1 LAAAAAL
8 AVVVGI
14 ITSLGNPGAAD
25 RIVFV
30 AEADGSWD
38 LWWMNGDG
46 SRASRLTTTP
56 LDERAPSLSPD
67 RSRVAYST
75 SDGALWI
82 LDTATRN
89 TTQVP
94 LEPGRYSNPTW
105 APNNR
110 EIVFTAYTRTADGED
125 ATLWK
130 YEIGQAE
137 PRELLRQD
145 GAQDFGDF
153 SPDGQTLTYSSS
165 GAVTVFGFGY
175 TVIQQLWTLSLVTG
189 RVQELVVARGKDTQ
203 PSWSPDGRAIVFV
216 SDRGGVP
223 QLWRMNSDG
232 TDLRQLTTGPNAHT
246 HPSWSPGG
254 DAIVFTT
261 EAGGR
266 WSLATIG
273 SEGGKIQPFSVANN
287 RLVNVQDPHWR

>member
-1 LAAAAAL
+1 VA
-8 AVVVGI
+8 
-14 ITSLGNPGAAD
+14 NPGSSD
-25 RIVFV
+25 RIAFV
-30 AEADGSWD
+30 AEADGNWD

-46 SRASRLTTTP
+46 SRATRLTTTP

-82 LDTATRN
+82 LETATRK

-94 LEPGRYSNPTW
+94 LQTGRYSNPTW

-125 ATLWK
+125 ATLWR
-130 YEIGQAE
+130 YEVGQPE

-145 GAQDFGDF
+145 GAQDFAAYAA
-153 SPDGQTLTYSSS
+153 DGQTLAYSSS

-189 RVQELVVARGKDTQ
+189 RVQELVLATAKDTQ
-203 PSWSPDGRAIVFV
+203 PSWSPDGRTIVFV
-216 SDRGGVP
+216 SDREGVP
-223 QLWRMNSDG
+223 HLWRVSSDG
-232 TDLRQLTTGPNAHT
+232 SGLLQLTKGTSAHT
-246 HPSWSPGG
+246 HPSWSPTG
-254 DAIVFTT
+254 DAIVFAT
-261 EAGGR
+261 EQGGR
-266 WSLATIG
+266 WRLATV
-273 SEGGKIQPFSVANN
+273 SPEGGEIRPLSIANSG
-287 RLVNVQDPHWR
+287 LSNVQDPHWR